1 MPARLLIF
9 SRLIATVILFLSIAL
24 IIARWR
30 YPHNQEQSPGFWELL
45 KLSWQRWRAS
55 RAHQKERSI
64 GLRSIRRKN
73 ILIVDA
79 DEKSVRV
86 LMWRLESL
94 GCRVSTVRNGSSA
107 LSSAATQSFDAII
120 ADALLS
126 DVSAVDLYESLPSAK
141 PVVVFVGIL
150 PNQRDELAALGERV
164 GYLGRPFDPEDAI
177 ALAGRLLKDTE
188 TTPTLR

>member
-30 YPHNQEQSPGFWELL
+30 YPHHQEQSPGFWELC
-45 KLSWQRWRAS
+45 KLSWQGWRTS
-55 RAHQKERSI
+55 RARQRQRAI
-64 GLRSIRRKN
+64 GLRAIRRKN

-94 GCRVSTVRNGSSA
+94 GCRVSTARNGSSA
-107 LSSAATQSFDAII
+107 LSKVADQPFDAII

-126 DVSAVDLYESLPSAK
+126 DVSAVDLYESLPSPR

-150 PNQRDELAALGERV
+150 QNQRDELAALGDGV

-188 TTPTLR
+188 TTPVLR